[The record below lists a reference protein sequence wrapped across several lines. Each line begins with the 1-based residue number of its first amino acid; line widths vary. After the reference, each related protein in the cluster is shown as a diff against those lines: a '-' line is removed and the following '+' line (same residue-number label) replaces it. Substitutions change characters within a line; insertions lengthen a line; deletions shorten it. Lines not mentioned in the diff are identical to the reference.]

1 MNIDGILHFSRI
13 IYLEYMLEDIGF
25 GIDQQG
31 WLDSIESDSILINQ
45 RGGGGGA

>member
-1 MNIDGILHFSRI
+1 
-13 IYLEYMLEDIGF
+13 MLEDIGF

-31 WLDSIESDSILINQ
+31 WLDCIEYDSILINQ